1 MPNLNQ
7 PENIMRIG
15 FACKYVQQTSKGVVN
30 VPELNMG
37 TTTIAWL
44 NRQSR
49 AVAEQKLTDLMQ
61 ANLTATYK
69 LVERVGQLPES
80 LRMVRIGSDVLTAYT
95 HADYRNFYQQPDVIN
110 YLEQGFSKIGNLAR
124 EKQVR
129 LSFHPGQFCCIVS
142 DRPEVV
148 DSSLEEL
155 EYHANMARWMGYG
168 RSKLDFKLNVHLSGK
183 LGSDGFD
190 AAWNRMSPE
199 LRNTLTLENDEYQK
213 GLDDLLVLKD
223 KAGIVLD
230 IHHHLIMTGE
240 YIKDTDPRIQHVIDS
255 WQGVRPVIHYSQSKE
270 EFLGKYNDIP
280 EMDTLLLE
288 SNKSKLRAHSDM
300 FNNTKINDWALTH
313 LSWADIMC
321 EAKSKN
327 LASQQLFNQYEENN
341 RIMR

>member
-1 MPNLNQ
+1 
-7 PENIMRIG
+7 MRIG
-15 FACKYVQQTSKGVVN
+15 FACKYVQQTTKGVTN
-30 VPELNMG
+30 VPEFNMG
-37 TTTIAWL
+37 STTIAWL

-49 AVAEQKLTDLMQ
+49 SIAEQKLTDLMKS
-61 ANLTATYK
+61 NLTATYK
-69 LVERVGQLPES
+69 LVNRVGQLPEP
-80 LRMVRIGSDVLTAYT
+80 LRMLRIGSDVLSAYT
-95 HADYRNFYQQPDVIN
+95 HPDFRDFYKQSHVIS
-110 YLEQGFSKIGNLAR
+110 YLERKFAKIGQLAR
-124 EKQVR
+124 DNQVR

-155 EYHANMARWMGYG
+155 EYHTDMVRWMGYG
-168 RSKLDFKLNVHLSGK
+168 QSKLDFKLNVHLSGK
-183 LGSDGFD
+183 LGSAGFD

-223 KAGIVLD
+223 KAAIVLD

-240 YIKDTDPRIQHVIDS
+240 YIAATDPRIHQVIDS

-270 EFLGKYNDIP
+270 EFLGKYTDIP
-280 EMDTLLLE
+280 VFDTLLQE
-288 SNKSKLRAHSDM
+288 SSKSKLRAHSDM

-327 LASQQLFNQYEENN
+327 LASQQLFNQYEKNN
-341 RIMR
+341 SPMC

>member
-1 MPNLNQ
+1 MPNLTNQ
-7 PENIMRIG
+7 RNIMKIG
-15 FACKYVQQTSKGVVN
+15 FACKYVQQTAKGVVN
-30 VPELNMG
+30 VPEFNMG

-49 AVAEQKLTDLMQ
+49 AVAEQKLTDLLQ

-69 LVERVGQLPES
+69 LVERVGQLPEP

-95 HADYRNFYQQPDVIN
+95 HADYRNFYQQPNVIAF
-110 YLEQGFSKIGNLAR
+110 LEKEFNKIGNIAR

-142 DRPEVV
+142 DRPDVV
-148 DSSLEEL
+148 DNSIEEL
-155 EYHANMARWMGYG
+155 EYHADMVRWMGYG
-168 RSKLDFKLNVHLSGK
+168 QSKLDFKLNVHLSGK
-183 LGSDGFD
+183 LGADGFD

-223 KAGIVLD
+223 KVGIVLD

-240 YIKDTDPRIQHVIDS
+240 YIEATDPRIQQVIDS
-255 WQGVRPVIHYSQSKE
+255 WKGVRPVIHYSQSKE
-270 EFLGKYNDIP
+270 EFLSKYMDIP
-280 EMDTLLLE
+280 AMDTLLLE
-288 SNKSKLRAHSDM
+288 SSKSKLRAHSDM
-300 FNNTKINDWALTH
+300 FNNRKINDWALTH
-313 LSWADIMC
+313 LAWSDIMC

-327 LASQQLFNQYEENN
+327 LASQQLFDQYEQNN
-341 RIMR
+341 SIMR